1 MYRTLKR
8 SFACIICLV
17 VLALSDNDAF
27 AQRPKPGDDDQRK
40 EWMAEMRDYKHEF
53 YKKEL
58 DLTREQE
65 VPFFKAL
72 DQMDDE
78 LFRVGEETRQL
89 ERKIYQDSDA
99 SDTEME
105 SAARALFEQKKKEAD
120 IELKYFDEF
129 KTTLTKRQLL
139 KMKETERRFN
149 RALLKYS
156 QNKRK

>member
-1 MYRTLKR
+1 MCKKSIVIFSLIAA
-8 SFACIICLV
+8 FM
-17 VLALSDNDAF
+17 LSINSAA
-27 AQRPKPGDDDQRK
+27 AQRSRHDDDDQRK
-40 EWMAEMRDYKHEF
+40 EWMNDLRNYKHEF

-65 VPFFKAL
+65 APFFKSM

-89 ERKIYQDSDA
+89 ERKIHQDSDA

-120 IELKYFDEF
+120 IELKYFEEY
-129 KTTLTKRQLL
+129 KTILTKRQLL
-139 KMKETERRFN
+139 KMKEAERRFN
-149 RALLKYS
+149 RALLKHS